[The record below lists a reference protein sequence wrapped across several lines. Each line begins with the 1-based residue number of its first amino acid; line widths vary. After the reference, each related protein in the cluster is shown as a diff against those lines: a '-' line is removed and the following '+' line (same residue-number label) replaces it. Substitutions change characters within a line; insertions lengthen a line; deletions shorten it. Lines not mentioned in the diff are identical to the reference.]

1 MCLHQAPAIGS
12 DRTGIIT
19 YAGSALFTGKKKRNH
34 DDGKKKQCFHKKLYS
49 KGTILECYFYPR
61 KHPFLHSF
69 IGSMTKEEQ
78 EKIDE
83 INAKYSDWLLTKY
96 QDFGQFN
103 HSDLKQEQNIQIS
116 PID

>member
-1 MCLHQAPAIGS
+1 
-12 DRTGIIT
+12 
-19 YAGSALFTGKKKRNH
+19 
-34 DDGKKKQCFHKKLYS
+34 
-49 KGTILECYFYPR
+49 
-61 KHPFLHSF
+61 
-69 IGSMTKEEQ
+69 MTKEEQ